1 MPRSGGA
8 SKTGDQSAQQS
19 SERVSSPDDGRRSD
33 DEDSETDILE
43 TSDNG
48 RYQKMN
54 EQVHTQYDDNVFLE
68 LHRIM

>member
-8 SKTGDQSAQQS
+8 AKTGDQLVQQTADHVAGL
-19 SERVSSPDDGRRSD
+19 EDTGGSD
-33 DEDSETDILE
+33 DDSEDEILE

-54 EQVHTQYDDNVFLE
+54 EQVKGKREGGDTFLS
-68 LHRIM
+68 L

>member
-8 SKTGDQSAQQS
+8 SKTGDQSQQS
-19 SERVSSPDDGRRSD
+19 AERAASPDVERGS
-33 DEDSETDILE
+33 DEDSDDDILE

-54 EQVHTQYDDNVFLE
+54 EQVERRYVS
-68 LHRIM
+68 